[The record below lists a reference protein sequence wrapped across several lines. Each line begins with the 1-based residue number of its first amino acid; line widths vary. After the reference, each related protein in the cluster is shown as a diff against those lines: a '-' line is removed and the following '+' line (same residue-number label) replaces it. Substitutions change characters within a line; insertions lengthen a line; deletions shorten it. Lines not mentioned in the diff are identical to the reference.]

1 MKALD
6 EARAEVLSVMPKLP
20 VAKVRLTESLGRVTA
35 EDAVVREALPPF
47 DNSAMDGY
55 AVMVLRVRYRR
66 SVLSRAQPRGS

>member
-35 EDAVVREALPPF
+35 EDAVVREALPPPSSF
-47 DNSAMDGY
+47 PSTRTL
-55 AVMVLRVRYRR
+55 LRVRYRR